1 MPRTNN
7 SSAPRSW
14 TMVHFLPGDFS
25 GFRAENLIQ
34 AAFPGAVFRVKDQR
48 RQARLTSPEIA
59 TLFPFDQLLLSANVV
74 FPSGGELEAQARAKT
89 PLGWSPWFSWGTFR
103 PGGSASRSTEN
114 RFGRMETDVL
124 KLARKASAFRYRLL
138 LRPKGPKPPLL
149 RLAAACYTDSSLPFR
164 PQTAA
169 GTGAMKLDLPKRSQI
184 ALNAPHSRDICSP
197 VSLSM
202 VLAGLGKRSPALHT
216 AAAVRDKARAIFG
229 NWFFNTAY
237 AGSLGL
243 HSVLTRLNSLDEA
256 RAYIE
261 AGVPVIASLTFGPG
275 GLRGAPL
282 KRTSGHLMAITGFAG
297 NGDVV
302 VNDPAAPDNSTV
314 ERVYNRRQ
322 FEEAWLGNKF
332 GLSYIVTEDLGRFLA
347 VKWPYA
353 ELYETPPG
361 GRPGRRKLIESQ
373 LLLNERVEL
382 AELSG
387 RWARVRAC
395 EQKSLRADGRTLAP
409 YEGWTEAAAL
419 AFRPPLPP
427 DSVVKAKTAS
437 SGGRSFSLGVK
448 LNSSLPERNPSA
460 RSLNRLTPPAPA
472 VLRRGALRTARL
484 FLGDKYYWGGRSA
497 WGVDCSGL
505 VSLAF
510 RAWGV
515 DLPRNAG
522 DQFYA
527 SRRIARAELLPGDLI
542 FSSDA
547 SEPMDITH
555 VMLYSGRGSLIEAT
569 GDSNSVREVSFKK
582 KFGVPF
588 RAAEN
593 AMVAG
598 GKKIFFRRVIE
609 P

>member
-1 MPRTNN
+1 MPRKNN
-7 SSAPRSW
+7 AAAPRSW
-14 TMVHFLPGDFS
+14 TLVHFLPGDFS
-25 GFRAENLIQ
+25 GFRAVNLAP
-34 AAFPGAVFRVKDQR
+34 AAFPGAVFRVKDPG
-48 RQARLTSPEIA
+48 RQASLASPELTA
-59 TLFPFDQLLLSANVV
+59 LFPFDQLLLSANAV
-74 FPSGGELEAQARAKT
+74 FPSGGELEAQASVRTAR
-89 PLGWSPWFSWGTFR
+89 GWSPWFSWGTFS
-103 PGGSASRSTEN
+103 PGGSASRPAEN
-114 RFGRMETDVL
+114 NFGRMDTDVL

-138 LRPKGPKPPLL
+138 LRPGGPKPPLL

-164 PQTAA
+164 PQAAA
-169 GTGAMKLDLPKRSQI
+169 GTGAVKLDLPKLSQI

-216 AAAVRDKARAIFG
+216 AAAVRDGTRGIFG

-256 RAYIE
+256 RVYLE
-261 AGVPVIASLTFGPG
+261 AGVPVTASLTFGPG
-275 GLRGAPL
+275 ELRGAPL
-282 KRTSGHLMAITGFAG
+282 KRTSGHLMVITGFTG

-302 VNDPAAPDNSTV
+302 VNDPAAPDDRTV
-314 ERVYNRRQ
+314 ERVYSRGQ
-322 FEEAWLGNKF
+322 FEKAWLGNKF

-353 ELYETPPG
+353 ELYGTPPG
-361 GRPGRRKLIESQ
+361 GKHGRRKLIESQ

-419 AFRPPLPP
+419 TFRPPLPP
-427 DSVVKAKTAS
+427 DSVVKTKTAAA
-437 SGGRSFSLGVK
+437 GGRNFSLGVK
-448 LNSSLPERNPSA
+448 LNSSLPERNPSG
-460 RSLNRLTPPAPA
+460 RSLNRLAPPATP
-472 VLRRGALRTARL
+472 VLRRGTLRTARL

-527 SRRIARAELLPGDLI
+527 SRRIAREELLPGDLI

-555 VMLYSGRGSLIEAT
+555 VMIYSGRGRLIEAT
-569 GDSNSVREVSFKK
+569 GDSNSVREVSFEK

-588 RAAEN
+588 REAEN

-598 GKKIFFRRVIE
+598 GKKIFFRRIIE

>member
-1 MPRTNN
+1 MPRKNN
-7 SSAPRSW
+7 AAVPRSW
-14 TMVHFLPGDFS
+14 TLVHFLPGDFS
-25 GFRAENLIQ
+25 GFRAENLVP

-48 RQARLTSPEIA
+48 RQASLTSPEIA
-59 TLFPFDQLLLSANVV
+59 ALFPFDQLLLSANAV
-74 FPSGGELEAQARAKT
+74 FPSGGELEVRASVKTAR
-89 PLGWSPWFSWGTFR
+89 GWSPWFSWGTFR
-103 PGGSASRSTEN
+103 PGGSASLSSEN
-114 RFGRMETDVL
+114 VFGRMETDVL
-124 KLARKASAFRYRLL
+124 KLARKASVFRYRLL
-138 LRPKGPKPPLL
+138 LRPEGAKPPLL

-164 PQTAA
+164 PQAPA
-169 GTGAMKLDLPKRSQI
+169 GSGAVRLALPRRSQI

-202 VLAGLGKRSPALHT
+202 VLAGLGKRCPALHA
-216 AAAVRDKARAIFG
+216 AAAVRDAARGIYG

-256 RAYIE
+256 RAYLE
-261 AGVPVIASLTFGPG
+261 AGVPVTASLTFGPG
-275 GLRGAPL
+275 ELRGAPL
-282 KRTSGHLMAITGFAG
+282 KRTSGHLMVITGFAA

-302 VNDPAAPDNSTV
+302 VNDPAAPEDRTV
-314 ERVYNRRQ
+314 ERVYGRGQ
-322 FEEAWLGNKF
+322 FEKAWLGNKF
-332 GLSYIVTEDLGRFLA
+332 GLAYIVTEDLGRFLA
-347 VKWPYA
+347 VKRPYA
-353 ELYETPPG
+353 ELYEAPPG
-361 GRPGRRKLIESQ
+361 GGAERRKLIESQ

-409 YEGWTEAAAL
+409 YEGWTETAAL

-437 SGGRSFSLGVK
+437 AGGRSFSLGVK
-448 LNSSLPERNPSA
+448 LNSSLPERNPSG
-460 RSLNRLTPPAPA
+460 RFLNGLVPPGPA
-472 VLRRGALRTARL
+472 ALRRETLRTARL

-527 SRRIARAELLPGDLI
+527 SRRTARKELLPGDLI

-555 VMLYSGRGSLIEAT
+555 VMIYSGRGRLIEAT
-569 GDSNSVREVSFKK
+569 GDSNSVREVSFEE

-588 RAAEN
+588 RTAEN

-598 GKKIFFRRVIE
+598 GKKIFFRRIIE

>member
-1 MPRTNN
+1 MPRKNDAAT
-7 SSAPRSW
+7 PRSW
-14 TMVHFLPGDFS
+14 TLVHFLPGDFP
-25 GFRAENLIQ
+25 GFRAVNLVP
-34 AAFPGAVFRVKDQR
+34 AAFPWAVFRVKDPR
-48 RQARLTSPEIA
+48 RQASLSSPELTA
-59 TLFPFDQLLLSANVV
+59 LFPFDQLLLSANAV
-74 FPSGGELEAQARAKT
+74 FPSGGELEAQASVRTAR
-89 PLGWSPWFSWGTFR
+89 GWSPWFSWGTFG
-103 PGGSASRSTEN
+103 PGGSASRSSEN
-114 RFGRMETDVL
+114 GFGRMDTDVL
-124 KLARKASAFRYRLL
+124 KLARKASSFRYRLL
-138 LRPKGPKPPLL
+138 LSPGGPKPPLL

-164 PQTAA
+164 PQTSA
-169 GTGAMKLDLPKRSQI
+169 GAGAVKLDLPRRSQI
-184 ALNAPHSRDICSP
+184 ALNVPHSRDICSP

-202 VLAGLGKRSPALHT
+202 VLAGLGKRCPALHA
-216 AAAVRDKARAIFG
+216 AAAVRDAARGIYG

-243 HSVLTRLNSLDEA
+243 HSVLTRLNSLAEA
-256 RAYIE
+256 RAYLE

-275 GLRGAPL
+275 ELGGAPL
-282 KRTSGHLMAITGFAG
+282 KKTSGHLMVLTGFTE

-302 VNDPAAPDNSTV
+302 VNDPAAPDEGTV
-314 ERVYNRRQ
+314 ERVYRREQ
-322 FEEAWLGNKF
+322 FERAWLGKKF
-332 GLSYIVTEDLGRFLA
+332 GLAYIVTEDLGRFLA
-347 VKWPYA
+347 VKTACA

-361 GRPGRRKLIESQ
+361 GRAGRRKLIESQ
-373 LLLNERVEL
+373 LLLNERAEL
-382 AELSG
+382 EELSG
-387 RWARVRAC
+387 RWARVRAP

-409 YEGWTEAAAL
+409 YEGWVEAAAL

-427 DSVVKAKTAS
+427 DRVVKVKTAS
-437 SGGRSFSLGVK
+437 AGGRSFSLGVK
-448 LNSSLPERNPSA
+448 LNSSLPER
-460 RSLNRLTPPAPA
+460 TPPSRFLNVLVPPGPA
-472 VLRRGALRTARL
+472 ALRREVPRTARL

-505 VSLAF
+505 VNLAF
-510 RAWGV
+510 RARGV

-527 SRRIARAELLPGDLI
+527 SRRIARKELLPGDLI

-555 VMLYSGRGSLIEAT
+555 VMIYSGRGRLIEAT
-569 GDSNSVREVSFKK
+569 GDSNSVREVSFGE

-598 GKKIFFRRVIE
+598 GKKVFFRRIIE